1 MVNKKEYKVLVSEE
15 ESGGEEEV
23 DVRSHPLSNRSPPD
37 SDSDLEDSGEDR
49 RLLPGDSD
57 LEDSGEDRRLLP
69 GGISAENSPDTGR
82 RSRPA
87 SKSPDRGGLNR
98 QEADTLLGGASFT
111 ANEPDFEHNTFLGV
125 SNHPCFFRQLLLI
138 L

>member
-23 DVRSHPLSNRSPPD
+23 DVRSHPLSNRTPPD

-49 RLLPGDSD
+49 RLLPGS
-57 LEDSGEDRRLLP
+57 L
-69 GGISAENSPDTGR
+69 SAENSPDSGR

-125 SNHPCFFRQLLLI
+125 SNCPCFFRQLLLI

>member
-15 ESGGEEEV
+15 ESGGEEVV

-49 RLLPGDSD
+49 RLLPGTF
-57 LEDSGEDRRLLP
+57 
-69 GGISAENSPDTGR
+69 SAENSPDSER

-87 SKSPDRGGLNR
+87 SKSPDKEGLNR

-111 ANEPDFEHNTFLGV
+111 ANQPDFEHNAFLGV
-125 SNHPCFFRQLLLI
+125 SNHASSFGQLSLI